1 MTFEQYIDNPMGKSN
16 AVFSQREAA
25 KAMYTEKYDRLILRE
40 SGRMYYQLFFDK
52 SNDEY
57 YAYIRVPSE
66 TVVGFYYDVVVK
78 FLTSDNGLR
87 TAAALSF
94 YDIQF
99 FSNDPAFVYTY
110 ANVFNRLG
118 LFIPEL
124 KSKAS
129 KTAMKNDPVEKNA
142 YGVPGYVKSIY
153 FAYLFMKT
161 HALFQKNTYRAI
173 GTPYSSSKLKSL
185 VMDTEQKLQERQD
198 VAKDQQLAKKRAK
211 MEQKRAAEVEKEQEK
226 KTPKNIT
233 NAKSTKKTAA
243 AKTTKASKSVGSSK
257 KSNKVKYV

>member
-66 TVVGFYYDVVVK
+66 TVVGFYYDVVIK
-78 FLTSDNGLR
+78 FLTSDNGL
-87 TAAALSF
+87 S
-94 YDIQF
+94 
-99 FSNDPAFVYTY
+99 YTY
-110 ANVFNRLG
+110 ANVFNKLG

-243 AKTTKASKSVGSSK
+243 TKTTKASKSVGSSK